1 MISIISAF
9 GGQHIQDALYKDMQ
23 GQNMVFSLED
33 CSNGISLIMAVEQ
46 HPDVDVIVIGHTV
59 VKDIETYL
67 SQIREITKTARIVL
81 LLNGKRHQY
90 IQEQYE
96 GYNRRYN
103 VEDIIF
109 EGDGID
115 KLKIL
120 SIMNKGRLTVEQ
132 EIKEEIHAENPSLA
146 EKPVEKSKENSIENQ
161 TGKSDVAEFDIKPEA
176 KPKREKPEKLKREK
190 PKREKP
196 PVIDIKPKKKK
207 VLQHKSADKCTV
219 ISLFGTTHGAGVTN
233 MTASLAEYLVMN
245 GKKVIA
251 FNLSGGDEFRYING
265 QAQYRDVKSFDISE
279 FEKDYDVIFIDLGTP
294 YRISSG
300 GKYNGFAD
308 GYDYRNIEFLKKS
321 SLQIVMSLSDAWH
334 IKKCEY
340 FLTDEQ
346 WAGQISNSYIFL
358 FDTEPPK
365 SLQKYAVNMFDRN
378 SQSFAEEIARL
389 FLTE

>member
-9 GGQHIQDALYKDMQ
+9 YSQAIQDELKRDIENQDMAFIC
-23 GQNMVFSLED
+23 ND
-33 CSNGISLIMAVEQ
+33 CANTVTLMMEIEKY
-46 HPDVDVIVIGHTV
+46 PNVDVVIVNLAAIKNTDVHLA
-59 VKDIETYL
+59 E
-67 SQIREITKTARIVL
+67 IRNISKTARIVPIISGL
-81 LLNGKRHQY
+81 RNQY
-90 IQEQYE
+90 VQSQLESYR
-96 GYNRRYN
+96 NRYN
-103 VEDIIF
+103 IEDIIF
-109 EGDGID
+109 EGKGLD
-115 KLKIL
+115 KLEIL
-120 SIMNKGRLTVEQ
+120 SIMNKGRLTIEQ
-132 EIKEEIHAENPSLA
+132 EVKEEMPAQIPKPI
-146 EKPVEKSKENSIENQ
+146 EKPVEIP
-161 TGKSDVAEFDIKPEA
+161 AETPEAVEADIKPEVKQKKV
-176 KPKREKPEKLKREK
+176 KPEK

-196 PVIDIKPKKKK
+196 PVIDIKPKRKK
-207 VLQHKSADKCTV
+207 VLQHKSLDKCSV

-233 MTASLAEYLVMN
+233 MTASLAEYLAGN
-245 GKKVIA
+245 GKRVIA

-279 FEKDYDVIFIDLGTP
+279 FENDYDVILIDLGTP

-300 GKYNGFAD
+300 GYYGGFAD
-308 GYDYRNIEFLKKS
+308 GYDYRNIEYLKKS

-378 SQSFAEEIARL
+378 SQSFADEIARL
-389 FLTE
+389 FLIGEER

>member
-190 PKREKP
+190 PKREKT

-279 FEKDYDVIFIDLGTP
+279 FEKD
-294 YRISSG
+294 
-300 GKYNGFAD
+300 
-308 GYDYRNIEFLKKS
+308 
-321 SLQIVMSLSDAWH
+321 
-334 IKKCEY
+334 
-340 FLTDEQ
+340 
-346 WAGQISNSYIFL
+346 
-358 FDTEPPK
+358 
-365 SLQKYAVNMFDRN
+365 
-378 SQSFAEEIARL
+378 
-389 FLTE
+389 

>member
-1 MISIISAF
+1 MIRIISAF

-33 CSNGISLIMAVEQ
+33 CSNGVTLIMAVEQ

-59 VKDIETYL
+59 VKDIEAYL

-81 LLNGKRHQY
+81 LLNGRRHQY

-132 EIKEEIHAENPSLA
+132 EIKEEVPDERPKSADKFVTVPA
-146 EKPVEKSKENSIENQ
+146 EKPDAVE
-161 TGKSDVAEFDIKPEA
+161 ADIKPEA
-176 KPKREKPEKLKREK
+176 KPKRKKPEK

-196 PVIDIKPKKKK
+196 PVIDIKPKRKKI
-207 VLQHKSADKCTV
+207 LQHKSLDKCTV

-279 FEKDYDVIFIDLGTP
+279 FEKDYDVILIDLGVP
-294 YRISSG
+294 YQISSG
-300 GKYNGFAD
+300 GYYSGFAD
-308 GYDYRNIEFLKKS
+308 GYDYRNIEYLKKS
-321 SLQIVMSLSDAWH
+321 SLQIIMSLSDAWH

-346 WAGQISNSYIFL
+346 WASQISNSYIFL

-365 SLQKYAVNMFDRN
+365 SLQKYAVNQFDRN
-378 SQSFAEEIARL
+378 SQSFADEIARL

>member
-23 GQNMVFSLED
+23 GQNMFFSLED

-132 EIKEEIHAENPSLA
+132 EIKEEVPAENPKPEEKLIEKTKEKTVEIPA
-146 EKPVEKSKENSIENQ
+146 EKPDAVE
-161 TGKSDVAEFDIKPEA
+161 ADIKP
-176 KPKREKPEKLKREK
+176 KEK
-190 PKREKP
+190 PKRKKPDKPKRKKP

-207 VLQHKSADKCTV
+207 ILQHKSADKCTV

-251 FNLSGGDEFRYING
+251 FNLSGGDEFKYING
-265 QAQYRDVKSFDISE
+265 QAEYRDVKSVNISE
-279 FEKDYDVIFIDLGTP
+279 FENDYDVILIDLGVP

-300 GKYNGFAD
+300 GYYNGFSD
-308 GYDYRNIEFLKKS
+308 GYDYRNIEYLKKS

-358 FDTEPPK
+358 FDTKPPK
-365 SLQKYAVNMFDRN
+365 SLKQYAVNMFDRN

-389 FLTE
+389 FLIGEER

>member
-1 MISIISAF
+1 MIRIISAF
-9 GGQHIQDALYKDMQ
+9 GGQRIQDDLYKDMKNQ
-23 GQNMVFSLED
+23 DMIFLTKD
-33 CSNGISLIMAVEQ
+33 CDSGIVLIMEVEQ
-46 HPDVDVIVIGHTV
+46 HPDVDVVVVGHMA
-59 VKDIETYL
+59 VKDIDSYL
-67 SQIREITKTARIVL
+67 AQIREITKTARIVL
-81 LLNGKRHQY
+81 LLNGTRKQY

-96 GYNRRYN
+96 GYSRRYN
-103 VEDIIF
+103 VKDIIF
-109 EGDGID
+109 EGNGID

-120 SIMNKGRLTVEQ
+120 SIMNKGRLTLN
-132 EIKEEIHAENPSLA
+132 EEINEQMPAENPNPA
-146 EKPVEKSKENSIENQ
+146 EMTVEKSKENPIKNQ
-161 TGKSDVAEFDIKPEA
+161 TGKPDAVEADIKPET
-176 KPKREKPEKLKREK
+176 KPKRKKPEK

-196 PVIDIKPKKKK
+196 PAINTKPKRKKI
-207 VLQHKSADKCTV
+207 LQHKSLDKCTV

-279 FEKDYDVIFIDLGTP
+279 FEKDYDVILIDLGVP

-300 GKYNGFAD
+300 GYYSGFAD
-308 GYDYRNIEFLKKS
+308 GYDYRNIEYLKKS

-340 FLTDEQ
+340 FLKDEQ
-346 WAGQISNSYIFL
+346 WSAQISNSYIFL

-365 SLQKYAVNMFDRN
+365 SLQKYAVNQFDRN

-389 FLTE
+389 FLLE

>member
-23 GQNMVFSLED
+23 GQNMFFSLED

-81 LLNGKRHQY
+81 LLNGRRHQY

-132 EIKEEIHAENPSLA
+132 EMKEEIPDEIPKPA
-146 EKPVEKSKENSIENQ
+146 EKPVTVTAEKLDAVE
-161 TGKSDVAEFDIKPEA
+161 ADIKQ
-176 KPKREKPEKLKREK
+176 KKVKSEK

-196 PVIDIKPKKKK
+196 PAINTKPKRKKI
-207 VLQHKSADKCTV
+207 LQHKSLDKCTV

-279 FEKDYDVIFIDLGTP
+279 FEKDYDVILIDLGVP
-294 YRISSG
+294 YQISSG
-300 GKYNGFAD
+300 GYYGGFAD
-308 GYDYRNIEFLKKS
+308 GYDYRNIEYLKKS

-346 WAGQISNSYIFL
+346 WARQISNSYIFL

-365 SLQKYAVNMFDRN
+365 SLQKYAVNQFDRN
-378 SQSFAEEIARL
+378 SQSFADEIARL

>member
-23 GQNMVFSLED
+23 GQNMFFSLED

-132 EIKEEIHAENPSLA
+132 EA
-146 EKPVEKSKENSIENQ
+146 
-161 TGKSDVAEFDIKPEA
+161 DIKP
-176 KPKREKPEKLKREK
+176 KEK
-190 PKREKP
+190 PKRKKPDKPKRKKP

-207 VLQHKSADKCTV
+207 ILQHKLADKCWV

-233 MTASLAEYLVMN
+233 MTASLAEYLAGN

-251 FNLSGGDEFRYING
+251 FNLSGGDEFKYING
-265 QAQYRDVKSFDISE
+265 QAEYRDVKSVNISE
-279 FEKDYDVIFIDLGTP
+279 FENDYDVILIDLGVP

-300 GKYNGFAD
+300 GYYNGFSD
-308 GYDYRNIEFLKKS
+308 GYDYRNIEYLKKS

-358 FDTEPPK
+358 FDTKPPK
-365 SLQKYAVNMFDRN
+365 SLKQYAVNMFDRN

-389 FLTE
+389 FLIGEER

>member
-23 GQNMVFSLED
+23 GQNMFFSLDD

-46 HPDVDVIVIGHTV
+46 HPDVDVIIIGHTV
-59 VKDIETYL
+59 VKDIETHL

-81 LLNGKRHQY
+81 LLNGRRNQY
-90 IQEQYE
+90 IQDQYE
-96 GYNRRYN
+96 GYNRRYK
-103 VEDIIF
+103 VEDILF

-115 KLKIL
+115 RLKIL
-120 SIMNKGRLTVEQ
+120 SIINKGRLTVEQ
-132 EIKEEIHAENPSLA
+132 ENKEEIPAEIPKPAEIPNPIV
-146 EKPVEKSKENSIENQ
+146 VEP
-161 TGKSDVAEFDIKPEA
+161 DIKPEA
-176 KPKREKPEKLKREK
+176 KPKRKKPEKLKREK
-190 PKREKP
+190 P
-196 PVIDIKPKKKK
+196 PVMDVKPKRKK
-207 VLQHKSADKCTV
+207 VLQHRSLDKCMV
-219 ISLFGTTHGAGVTN
+219 ISIFGTTHGAGVTN
-233 MTASLAEYLVMN
+233 MTASLAEYLAGN
-245 GKKVIA
+245 GKRVIA
-251 FNLSGGDEFRYING
+251 FNLSGGDEFEYING
-265 QAQYRDVKSFDISE
+265 QAEYRDVKTLNIAE
-279 FEKDYDVIFIDLGTP
+279 FEKDYDVILIDLGTP

-300 GKYNGFAD
+300 GKYNGFSD
-308 GYDYRNIEFLKKS
+308 NYDYRNIEFLKKS

-365 SLQKYAVNMFDRN
+365 SLQKYAVNQFDRN

-389 FLTE
+389 FLIGEER

>member
-176 KPKREKPEKLKREK
+176 KPKRPFCTSMLISFFNRNTQEA
-190 PKREKP
+190 PKAVPAKGNNNP
-196 PVIDIKPKKKK
+196 
-207 VLQHKSADKCTV
+207 SNT
-219 ISLFGTTHGAGVTN
+219 S
-233 MTASLAEYLVMN
+233 
-245 GKKVIA
+245 
-251 FNLSGGDEFRYING
+251 
-265 QAQYRDVKSFDISE
+265 
-279 FEKDYDVIFIDLGTP
+279 IFL
-294 YRISSG
+294 
-300 GKYNGFAD
+300 
-308 GYDYRNIEFLKKS
+308 
-321 SLQIVMSLSDAWH
+321 SLSCV
-334 IKKCEY
+334 IIPI
-340 FLTDEQ
+340 FPTD
-346 WAGQISNSYIFL
+346 
-358 FDTEPPK
+358 
-365 SLQKYAVNMFDRN
+365 
-378 SQSFAEEIARL
+378 
-389 FLTE
+389 

>member
-279 FEKDYDVIFIDLGTP
+279 FEKDYDVILIDLGTP

-300 GKYNGFAD
+300 
-308 GYDYRNIEFLKKS
+308 
-321 SLQIVMSLSDAWH
+321 
-334 IKKCEY
+334 
-340 FLTDEQ
+340 
-346 WAGQISNSYIFL
+346 
-358 FDTEPPK
+358 
-365 SLQKYAVNMFDRN
+365 
-378 SQSFAEEIARL
+378 
-389 FLTE
+389 

>member
-1 MISIISAF
+1 M
-9 GGQHIQDALYKDMQ
+9 
-23 GQNMVFSLED
+23 
-33 CSNGISLIMAVEQ
+33 
-46 HPDVDVIVIGHTV
+46 
-59 VKDIETYL
+59 
-67 SQIREITKTARIVL
+67 
-81 LLNGKRHQY
+81 
-90 IQEQYE
+90 
-96 GYNRRYN
+96 
-103 VEDIIF
+103 
-109 EGDGID
+109 
-115 KLKIL
+115 
-120 SIMNKGRLTVEQ
+120 
-132 EIKEEIHAENPSLA
+132 
-146 EKPVEKSKENSIENQ
+146 EKSKENSIENQ

-279 FEKDYDVIFIDLGTP
+279 FEKDYDVILIDLGTP

-300 GKYNGFAD
+300 GKYNGFSD

>member
-265 QAQYRDVKSFDISE
+265 QAQYRDVKSFDIS
-279 FEKDYDVIFIDLGTP
+279 P
-294 YRISSG
+294 RICRG
-300 GKYNGFAD
+300 
-308 GYDYRNIEFLKKS
+308 
-321 SLQIVMSLSDAWH
+321 
-334 IKKCEY
+334 
-340 FLTDEQ
+340 
-346 WAGQISNSYIFL
+346 
-358 FDTEPPK
+358 
-365 SLQKYAVNMFDRN
+365 
-378 SQSFAEEIARL
+378 
-389 FLTE
+389 